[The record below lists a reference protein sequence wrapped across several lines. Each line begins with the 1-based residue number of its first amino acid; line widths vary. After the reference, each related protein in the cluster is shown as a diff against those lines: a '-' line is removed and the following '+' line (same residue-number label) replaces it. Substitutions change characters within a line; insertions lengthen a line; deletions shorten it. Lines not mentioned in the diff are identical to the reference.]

1 MAPSD
6 ATWSSAPCCDR
17 CQSFEWRTDTRE
29 LSVIGFNVHVIPVAG
44 QCGPHV
50 EMAHGVPVMVN
61 TPSSHAMQ
69 RSGTQS
75 ISRTLDVIE
84 CFLEV
89 PERGVNEIA
98 RLCGLSPSTAHRVVR
113 ALVARGYLGQNA
125 SRNRYRLGRS
135 AAQFADAVHRHVPA

>member
-1 MAPSD
+1 MPPND
-6 ATWSSAPCCDR
+6 ATWSRVSCCDK
-17 CQSFEWRTDTRE
+17 CQSLEWRTDTRQ
-29 LSVIGFNVHVIPVAG
+29 LRVIGLNVHVLPDAP
-44 QCGPHV
+44 QCGPHI
-50 EMAHGVPVMVN
+50 EMTHGVPVIVN
-61 TPSSHAMQ
+61 TPLSHAMQ

-84 CFLEV
+84 CFLDV

-113 ALVARGYLGQNA
+113 ALVARGYLEQNA

-135 AAQFADAVHRHVPA
+135 AAQFADAVQRHVPA

>member
-1 MAPSD
+1 MASNGT
-6 ATWSSAPCCDR
+6 TWSRAPCCDR
-17 CQSFEWRTDTRE
+17 CPSLEWLADTRQS
-29 LSVIGFNVHVIPVAG
+29 SVIGLTVHVIPVAA
-44 QCGPHV
+44 QYGPHV
-50 EMAHGVPVMVN
+50 ELAHGVPVMVN
-61 TPSSHAMQ
+61 TPLSHAMQ

-113 ALVARGYLGQNA
+113 ALVARGYLEQNA

-135 AAQFADAVHRHVPA
+135 AAQFADAVRRHVPA